1 MVSVAAY
8 ARVSTDR
15 QAESQT
21 IEQQVER
28 LQAYAQQQGWSLPAE
43 RIYQDNGES
52 GARLDRPALDRLRD
66 VVAGGAIDVVLIT
79 SPDRLAR
86 RYAYQVWLLE
96 EIERAGCAVV
106 FLERPPTG
114 DPQDALVIQIRGA
127 VAEYERAVIADR
139 MRRGRL
145 AALRA
150 GRLLPWTTPPFGYR
164 LDPLRPRDPAGVQL
178 DEAAAAVV
186 RQIFAWYVEEGL
198 TLYGIA
204 QRLIAEQVPTPSG
217 RAYWNAS
224 SVRKILTNSSYQ
236 GVAYGN
242 QKQMVPAKRRHPL
255 IGREPKGAGGESCR
269 LRPPEDW
276 IGVPVPAIISAERFA
291 QAQERLA
298 RNRQWA
304 TRNTRG
310 QYLLRCLLSCRRC
323 GLAHHVWTNGTYAYY
338 RCRGMDVLAN
348 RGRREPCHARQLPT
362 ARLDRVVWEDLCR
375 VLQDPA
381 VLDEAWRRAQRGW
394 LSGDERSVRRQDL
407 RRRRAQVQRQIQRL
421 VDAYEV
427 EALTLEELQTRRARL
442 EKRLAD
448 LDREVQH
455 LEAASVQAEHLEVLA
470 TRIEEFRDAM
480 AQRLEE
486 APFELRRALVELLID
501 RVVVD
506 APDVEIRYVI
516 PLSGAA
522 RRNGVLRPR
531 HRTTQQGDQAPHRRG
546 RHLPERGRRRAA
558 GRSGARRAARRV
570 ASGSALLQRGVA
582 RQADRAG
589 GGVAG
594 GTTGR
599 ELRPR
604 VREDHPRLIYTL
616 DGTHTRAG

>member
-1 MVSVAAY
+1 MVTVAAY

-21 IEQQVER
+21 IAQQVQR
-28 LQAYAQQQGWSLPAE
+28 LLAYARERGWTLAAE
-43 RIYQDNGES
+43 RIYEDNGQS

-66 VVAGGAIDVVLIT
+66 AAASGAIDVVLIV

-86 RYAYQVWLLE
+86 RYTYQVWLLE
-96 EIERAGCAVV
+96 EFERAGCAVV

-164 LDPLRPRDPAGVQL
+164 LDPPRPRDPDGVQI

-186 RQIFAWYVEEGL
+186 RQIFAWDVEEGL
-198 TLYGIA
+198 TLYGVA
-204 QRLIAEQVPTPSG
+204 QRLIAEHVPTPRG
-217 RAYWNAS
+217 RAYWNPS
-224 SVRKILTNSSYQ
+224 SVRKILTNPTYQ

-269 LRPPEDW
+269 LRPPEEW
-276 IGVPVPAIISAERFA
+276 IGVPVPALISAERFA

-348 RGRREPCHARQLPT
+348 RGRREPCRARQLPT
-362 ARLDRVVWEDLCR
+362 ARLDAVVWEDLCR

-381 VLDEAWRRAQRGW
+381 VLDEAWRRAQQGW
-394 LSGDERSVRRQDL
+394 LSGDERSARRQDL

-421 VDAYEV
+421 VDAYVV
-427 EALTLEELQTRRARL
+427 EALTLDELQTRRARL
-442 EKRLAD
+442 EQRVAE
-448 LDREVQH
+448 LDRDLQRLEV
-455 LEAASVQAEHLEVLA
+455 ESVQAEQLQVLGA
-470 TRIEEFRDAM
+470 RMAEFRTAI
-480 AQRLEE
+480 AQRLAD
-486 APFELRRALVELLID
+486 APFALRRALVELLID

-506 APDVEIRYVI
+506 APEVEIRYVI
-516 PLSGAA
+516 PLSGVA
-522 RRNGVLRPR
+522 RRNSVLRPR
-531 HRTTQQGDQAPHRRG
+531 YRAAEQGTEATQRRG
-546 RHLPERGRRRAA
+546 RDLPESRRRHAA
-558 GRSGARRAARRV
+558 AWRLARGAERRV
-570 ASGSALLQRGVA
+570 AGRPALFQRDLDAQAAAPAA
-582 RQADRAG
+582 RHAGPDGAG
-589 GGVAG
+589 GVG
-594 GTTGR
+594 
-599 ELRPR
+599 EL
-604 VREDHPRLIYTL
+604 TNNN
-616 DGTHTRAG
+616 